1 MSLKGVF
8 MRNIMFSTT
17 RGWNPGDEFIL
28 FGLKRIFK
36 EVVGPFNPVIYN
48 RHPDIHVGSA
58 MKGFSHVTKH
68 NDCYGDLA
76 QFIRIGQLDNSVKY
90 YTDCSCIN
98 LAVCAGTPE
107 WVNNRCINFYEHII
121 RYNIPFMAIGIGSGL
136 PKKIP
141 NFARE
146 VIERALLITTRMPG
160 IFSQKDVLAPL
171 YNMPC
176 PALFCSPKQ
185 KTISHCQTIG
195 LVFALDI
202 NQTVIAQNINTETFN
217 YMSNLYHN
225 LLHRYKN
232 KYNFKIIC
240 HYIDE
245 LPVACRQFNN
255 KDILYSYSAEDYL
268 DIYSQCDLVISPRV
282 HGCGI
287 SASLGIPSICI
298 AHDER
303 QATTQGFL
311 AEQITKNTAVEEVY
325 LLLEK
330 MIHEINSRN
339 EKLKEYKE
347 TMFKKYVELVK
358 KHLNFNKVPYHP
370 VKHFYKRFHL
380 GRKISLLLK
389 IIIRVLL
396 LR

>member
-1 MSLKGVF
+1 

-36 EVVGPFNPVIYN
+36 EVVGPFNTVIYN
-48 RHPDIHVGSA
+48 RHPDIHIGSS
-58 MKGFSHVTKH
+58 MKGFVHVAKH
-68 NDCYGDLA
+68 NECYGDLA
-76 QFIRIGQLDNSVKY
+76 QFVRIGQLDNSVKY
-90 YTDCSCIN
+90 YTDCFCID

-107 WVNNRCINFYEHII
+107 WVNKRCINFYEHII
-121 RYNIPFMAIGIGSGL
+121 RHNIPFMALGIGAGL

-146 VIERALLITTRMPG
+146 VIEKALLITTRMPG
-160 IFSQKDVLAPL
+160 IFPQKKCVESPVYD
-171 YNMPC
+171 MPC
-176 PALFCSPKQ
+176 PALFCSTKQ
-185 KTISHCQTIG
+185 KTISYCKTIG

-202 NQTVIAQNINTETFN
+202 NQTVRSQNISTETFS
-217 YMSNLYHN
+217 YMLDLYNN
-225 LLHRYKN
+225 LLHRYEN

-245 LPVACRQFNN
+245 LPVACRQFAN
-255 KDILYSYSAEDYL
+255 KDVLYSYSAEDYV

-311 AEQITKNTAVEEVY
+311 AEQITKDTAEEEVY
-325 LLLEK
+325 SLLEQ
-330 MIHEINSRN
+330 MINEINMRN
-339 EKLKEYKE
+339 LKIKKHKE
-347 TMFKKYVELVK
+347 TMFKTYVELVK
-358 KHLNFNKVPYHP
+358 KHLDFNKISYHP
-370 VKHFYKRFHL
+370 VKHFYKPLHL
-380 GRKISLLLK
+380 GEK
-389 IIIRVLL
+389 IILLFKFMIRLFAL
-396 LR
+396 S